1 MKNITLNNLNYKE
14 GSIKKRKRVGRG
26 KSSNHG
32 KTCGK
37 GNNGAKQRSG
47 YSTRFGFEG
56 GQTPLNRRL
65 PMVRIINKFRKDKSK
80 TVTTDMLARVINK
93 GIKEINYNV
102 LFENRVIG
110 LKENYKIVK
119 GKDDSVKFSGITVE
133 ANNFSKEAKALIEK
147 EGGKCNIKVINNE
160 K

>member
-1 MKNITLNNLNYKE
+1 MKNITLNNLSYSE
-14 GSIKKRKRVGRG
+14 GSIKKRKRLGRG
-26 KSSNHG
+26 KGSNHG
-32 KTCGK
+32 KTCGR

-47 YSTRFGFEG
+47 YSDKFGFEG
-56 GQTPLNRRL
+56 GQTPLKKRL
-65 PMVRIINKFRKDKSK
+65 PMIRIINKFRKDKCK

-93 GIKEINYNV
+93 GIKEINYDV
-102 LFENRVIG
+102 LYENRVIG

-119 GKDDSVKFSGITVE
+119 GKEEGVKFSGITVE

-147 EGGKCNIKVINNE
+147 DGGKCNIKVINNE

>member
-1 MKNITLNNLNYKE
+1 MKLNELSPAY
-14 GSIKKRKRVGRG
+14 GSTKKRKRVGRG

-65 PMVRIINKFRKDKSK
+65 PMVRIINKFRKDKCK
-80 TVTTDMLARVINK
+80 TVTTDMLLRVINK
-93 GIKEINYNV
+93 GLKEINYDV
-102 LFENRVIG
+102 LYENRVIG

-119 GKDDSVKFSGITVE
+119 GKEDCGSKFSGITVE

-147 EGGKCNIKVINNE
+147 EGGKCNIKTLNNE